1 MQQLAPSMYHENSDK
16 PRFMKNHTT
25 MPLTNGNS
33 NGVREYSPPPKLER
47 ITEGSIPIR
56 MIADRIIRR
65 SYGEFLNLAE
75 TYAAVENMDANVRLP
90 AMSDVP
96 KKKRML
102 EYLLETR
109 RQMVKLLVLVKWARV
124 SKEVEQ
130 CIVLSF

>member
-1 MQQLAPSMYHENSDK
+1 
-16 PRFMKNHTT
+16 
-25 MPLTNGNS
+25 
-33 NGVREYSPPPKLER
+33 
-47 ITEGSIPIR
+47 